1 MPQEQ
6 GLGAPGPGL
15 PKRGSR
21 RLRFSRNHLQ
31 PPWYFHPPRLWSC
44 TRPLSVRTPAP
55 QSPRRGSV
63 LSPRHHEESLFQC
76 IAPLS
81 NRGPEQIK
89 LGALPGAVHGQGASA
104 GTERV
109 IAPLT
114 EVCTQETGVWY
125 LRKPRGQSLLGL
137 GQEASW
143 GRKHPHWALQ
153 WERG

>member
-1 MPQEQ
+1 MSEP
-6 GLGAPGPGL
+6 LPHKAPE
-15 PKRGSR
+15 
-21 RLRFSRNHLQ
+21 
-31 PPWYFHPPRLWSC
+31 
-44 TRPLSVRTPAP
+44 V
-55 QSPRRGSV
+55 SPRGSV

-81 NRGPEQIK
+81 NRGPERIK
-89 LGALPGAVHGQGASA
+89 LGALPGADHCQGASV

-114 EVCTQETGVWY
+114 EVCTQETGVQY
-125 LRKPRGQSLLGL
+125 LRKAGGQSLLGL